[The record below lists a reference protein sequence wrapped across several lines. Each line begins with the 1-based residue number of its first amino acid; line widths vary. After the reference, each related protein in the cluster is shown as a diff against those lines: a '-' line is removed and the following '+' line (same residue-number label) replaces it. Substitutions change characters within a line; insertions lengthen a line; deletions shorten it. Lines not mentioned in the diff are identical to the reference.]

1 MRPMSLPVL
10 VAIVAIGITLAVAAV
25 HFTGGSREASI
36 ADEGEALR
44 RFLLDFPAEKAESVR
59 LTSDRKAAFI
69 SLYGSGTGI
78 VAVVGDKFLTRIV
91 SERDVKSL
99 HLAGNKISIRF
110 RDFTWRGGDF
120 VFSEPSAAR
129 EVAQALDPSSASAIG
144 RA

>member
-1 MRPMSLPVL
+1 MSLPVL
-10 VAIVAIGITLAVAAV
+10 VAIVAIGITLAVAAE
-25 HFTGGSREASI
+25 HFTGGSQEASI

-78 VAVVGDKFLTRIV
+78 VGVVGDKFLTRIV
-91 SERDVKSL
+91 SARDIRSL
-99 HLAGNKISIRF
+99 MLAGNKISVRF
-110 RDFTWRGGDF
+110 RDFTWTGGDF
-120 VFSEPSAAR
+120 VFADPAA
-129 EVAQALDPSSASAIG
+129 AQEIAEALDPPHKFATG